1 MPEPRHSPQ
10 RTWSRDVRR
19 RRPRRQQVRLRRGP
33 RQRVTP
39 AIALV
44 FGILAAALVLFVSG
58 AVRMDL
64 VALLVLGALALT
76 GLVST
81 EQALAGFS
89 SPAVVTVWAMFIL
102 SAALTRTG
110 IANRLGR
117 PIRRF
122 AHGGELQL
130 IVALMVASGLLSALI
145 NTVTVAAIMLPVT
158 MDIARRTR
166 RPPSRLLLPMALGCL
181 LGGPFTAIST
191 PPNILVTDALRSAGL
206 EPFSLLAFT
215 PITAAILAAGVL
227 FMVLGGRHL
236 LPDRAA
242 PAGGSAVSSSYGL
255 PEHLFTARIGAGS
268 ALVGRPL
275 RDSRLGSAL
284 HLTVLGIRRR
294 GQVERAPGP
303 DELLRAGDELI
314 LHGLPDH
321 LHALHGREHLV
332 VEPFDDATGELAG
345 RLVVAEAAVVAGSA
359 LDGATLAESG
369 LRREHRVH
377 VQAVRRQ
384 DGTLPDDL
392 RRLRLGAGDSLLL
405 QGERDSLL
413 ALQESGRVEA
423 LHFTR
428 WQEAAAGYGI
438 ESELLP
444 VRVPA
449 GSVLAG
455 RTLAESRLGNA
466 FGLTAV
472 GAVRGETL
480 LVMPEPTELVEAGDV
495 WLLHGSHADL
505 EVMTALQDL
514 EIAAQTAAQ
523 VEELESLQVTMTEVV
538 LSPRTTLSGRALG
551 ELQFRDRYGL
561 TVLAVWREGK
571 PYRSE
576 LRDVELRFGDAL
588 LVYGPRDRIEAVAAD
603 PDFLVLDESAA
614 RAPRPEKEPAAAAI
628 MAAVL
633 LAAIVGWVPIAI
645 AAVLGCVAMVLARCI
660 SMDEAYRA
668 IDWQA
673 VFVIAGMLPLGVALD
688 QSGAALLVADSVLGS
703 LGDSGPRALMA
714 GLFVLTVLVTQV
726 MPSAAVVVLISPIAL
741 NAAASTGI
749 SPYTLMMTIAM
760 AASASFA
767 SPVAHPAHLLV
778 MGPGG
783 YRFSD
788 YVRIGAPLTLVA
800 FVVVMVLVPL
810 IWPP

>member
-1 MPEPRHSPQ
+1 M
-10 RTWSRDVRR
+10 
-19 RRPRRQQVRLRRGP
+19 
-33 RQRVTP
+33 TP

-44 FGILAAALVLFVSG
+44 FGILAAALALFVSG
-58 AVRMDL
+58 VMRMDI

-89 SPAVVTVWAMFIL
+89 SPAVITVWAMFIL

-122 AHGGELQL
+122 AQGGELQL

-166 RPPSRLLLPMALGCL
+166 RAPSRLLLPMSLGCL

-191 PPNILVTDALRSAGL
+191 PPNILVINALRNAGL

-215 PITAAILAAGVL
+215 PITAAILLAGVL
-227 FMVLGGRHL
+227 FMVFGGRRL
-236 LPDRAA
+236 LPDRPA
-242 PAGGSAVSSSYGL
+242 PTGGSALSSSYGL
-255 PEHLFTARIGAGS
+255 QEHLFTANVRAGS
-268 ALVGRPL
+268 ALVGRTL
-275 RDSRLGSAL
+275 AESRLGSAL
-284 HLTVLGIRRR
+284 HLTALAIRR
-294 GQVERAPGP
+294 GYQMERAPAPG
-303 DELLRAGDELI
+303 ERLRAGDELI

-321 LHALHGREHLV
+321 LHALHGREHLI
-332 VEPFDDATGELAG
+332 VEPFDGASQELAG
-345 RLVVAEAAVVAGSA
+345 RLVVAEARVAAGSP

-369 LRREHRVH
+369 LRREYRLH
-377 VQAVRRQ
+377 VQAARRQ
-384 DGTLPDDL
+384 DGTTPDQL
-392 RRLRLGAGDSLLL
+392 RRLRLRPGDTLLL
-405 QGERDSLL
+405 QGEKDRLL
-413 ALQESGRVEA
+413 ALEESGKVEA
-423 LHFTR
+423 LRFLLWR
-428 WQEAAAGYGI
+428 EAAALYGV

-472 GAVRGETL
+472 GVVRGDTL
-480 LVMPEPTELVEAGDV
+480 LVMPEPTEPVEAGDL
-495 WLLHGSHADL
+495 WLLHGSQADL

-514 EIAAQTAAQ
+514 EISAQTAAQ
-523 VEELESLQVTMTEVV
+523 VEELESLQVTVTEVV
-538 LSPRTTLSGRALG
+538 LSPRTTVTGRTLG
-551 ELQFRDRYGL
+551 DLHFRDRYGL

-576 LRDVELRFGDAL
+576 LRDLELRFGDAL
-588 LVYGPRDRIEAVAAD
+588 LVYGSRGRIEAVAAD
-603 PDFLVLDESAA
+603 PDFLVLDVKAA
-614 RAPRPEKEPAAAAI
+614 RAPRPEKEPVAATI

-633 LAAIVGWVPIAI
+633 LTAMLGWVPISI
-645 AAVLGCVAMVLARCI
+645 AAVLGSVAMVLTRCI

-673 VFVIAGMLPLGVALD
+673 VFVIAGMLPLGVALE
-688 QSGAALLVADSVLGS
+688 QSGAAQLVAQAVLGS
-703 LGDSGPRALMA
+703 VGDLGPRAMMA
-714 GLFVLTVLVTQV
+714 ALFVLTMLVTQV

-741 NAAASTGI
+741 NAAASSGI
-749 SPYTLMMTIAM
+749 SPYTLMMTVAL

-783 YRFSD
+783 YRFAD
-788 YVRIGAPLTLVA
+788 YVRVGGPLTVVA
-800 FVVVMVLVPL
+800 FVVVMALVPL

>member
-1 MPEPRHSPQ
+1 M
-10 RTWSRDVRR
+10 
-19 RRPRRQQVRLRRGP
+19 
-33 RQRVTP
+33 TP
-39 AIALV
+39 SIALV
-44 FGILAAALVLFVSG
+44 FGILLGALVLFVSG
-58 AVRMDL
+58 VLRMDL

-76 GLVST
+76 GLVTT

-110 IANRLGR
+110 IANRLGG

-166 RPPSRLLLPMALGCL
+166 RPPSRLLLPMSLGCL

-191 PPNILVTDALRSAGL
+191 PPNILVTDALRNAGL

-227 FMVLGGRHL
+227 FMALGGRRL

-242 PAGGSAVSSSYGL
+242 PGDSGGSALSSSYAL
-255 PEHLFTARIGAGS
+255 QEHLFSARVQPGS
-268 ALVGRPL
+268 AMVGRPL
-275 RDSRLGSAL
+275 AESRLGSAL
-284 HLTVLGIRRR
+284 HLTVLGIRR
-294 GQVERAPGP
+294 GEQIVRAPAPG
-303 DELLRAGDELI
+303 ERLQGGDVLI

-332 VEPFDDATGELAG
+332 VEPFDEARHELAS
-345 RLVVAEAAVVAGSA
+345 RLVVAEARVTANSP

-377 VQAVRRQ
+377 VRAARRQ
-384 DGTLPDDL
+384 DGTRANELP
-392 RRLRLGAGDSLLL
+392 RLRLGPGDTLLL
-405 QGERDSLL
+405 QGERDRLL
-413 ALQESGRVEA
+413 ALEESGKVEA
-423 LHFTR
+423 LRFVQWR
-428 WQEAAAGYGI
+428 EAAAGYGV

-444 VRVPA
+444 VRVPT

-472 GAVRGETL
+472 GVVRGETL
-480 LVMPEPTELVEAGDV
+480 LVMPEPSEPVEAGDL
-495 WLLHGSHADL
+495 WLLHGSRADL

-514 EIAAQTAAQ
+514 EISVQTAAQ
-523 VEELESLQVTMTEVV
+523 VEELESLQVTLTEVV
-538 LSPRTTLSGRALG
+538 LSPRTTLTGRAIGDLR
-551 ELQFRDRYGL
+551 FRDRYGL
-561 TVLAVWREGK
+561 TVLALWREGK
-571 PYRSE
+571 AYRSE
-576 LRDVELRFGDAL
+576 LRDIELRFGDAL
-588 LVYGPRDRIEAVAAD
+588 LVYGSRGRIEAVAAD
-603 PDFLVLDESAA
+603 PDFLVLDETAT
-614 RAPRPEKEPAAAAI
+614 RAPRPEKEPMAAAI
-628 MAAVL
+628 MFGVL
-633 LAAIVGWVPIAI
+633 LFAILGWVPIAI
-645 AAVLGCVAMVLARCI
+645 AAVLGSVAMVLGRCI

-688 QSGAALLVADSVLGS
+688 GSGAALLVADGVLGVV
-703 LGDSGPRALMA
+703 GDLGPRAMMA
-714 GLFVLTVLVTQV
+714 GLFVLTVLITQV
-726 MPSAAVVVLISPIAL
+726 MPSAAVVVLVSPIAL
-741 NAAASTGI
+741 NAAASSGI
-749 SPYTLMMTIAM
+749 SPYTLMMTVAL

-783 YRFSD
+783 YRFGD
-788 YVRIGAPLTLVA
+788 YVRIGGPMTLVA
-800 FVVVMVLVPL
+800 FAVIMIFVPL

>member
-1 MPEPRHSPQ
+1 M
-10 RTWSRDVRR
+10 
-19 RRPRRQQVRLRRGP
+19 
-33 RQRVTP
+33 TP

-44 FGILAAALVLFVSG
+44 FAILAAALALFISG
-58 AVRMDL
+58 VMRMDI

-89 SPAVVTVWAMFIL
+89 SPAVITVWAMFIL

-122 AHGGELQL
+122 AQGGELQL

-166 RPPSRLLLPMALGCL
+166 RAPSRLLLPMSLGCL

-191 PPNILVTDALRSAGL
+191 PPNILVIDALRNAGL

-215 PITAAILAAGVL
+215 PITAAILLAGVL
-227 FMVLGGRHL
+227 FMVFGGRRL
-236 LPDRAA
+236 LPDRDA
-242 PAGGSAVSSSYGL
+242 PAGGSALSSSYGL
-255 PEHLFTARIGAGS
+255 QEHLFTAQVREGS
-268 ALVGRPL
+268 ALVGRTL
-275 RDSRLGSAL
+275 AESRLGSAL
-284 HLTVLGIRRR
+284 HLTVLAIRRGYR
-294 GQVERAPGP
+294 VERAPAPG
-303 DELLRAGDELI
+303 ERLRAGDELI

-321 LHALHGREHLV
+321 LDALHGREHLI
-332 VEPFDDATGELAG
+332 VEPFDDASQELAG
-345 RLVVAEAAVVAGSA
+345 RLVVAEARVAPGSP

-369 LRREHRVH
+369 LRREYRLH

-384 DGTLPDDL
+384 DGTTPDQL
-392 RRLRLGAGDSLLL
+392 RRLRLRPGDTLLL
-405 QGERDSLL
+405 QGEKDRLL
-413 ALQESGRVEA
+413 ALEESGKVEA
-423 LHFTR
+423 LRFLLWR
-428 WQEAAAGYGI
+428 EAAALYGV

-472 GAVRGETL
+472 GVVRGDTL
-480 LVMPEPTELVEAGDV
+480 LVMPEPTEPVEAGDL

-514 EIAAQTAAQ
+514 EISAQTAAQ
-523 VEELESLQVTMTEVV
+523 VEELESLQVTVTEVV
-538 LSPRTTLSGRALG
+538 LSPRTTLTGRALG
-551 ELQFRDRYGL
+551 DLHFRDRYGL

-576 LRDVELRFGDAL
+576 LRDLELRFGDAL
-588 LVYGPRDRIEAVAAD
+588 LVYGSRGRIEAVAAD
-603 PDFLVLDESAA
+603 TDFLVLDEKAA
-614 RAPRPEKEPAAAAI
+614 RAPRPEKEPVAATI

-633 LAAIVGWVPIAI
+633 ITAMLGWVPIAI
-645 AAVLGCVAMVLARCI
+645 AAVLGSVAMVLTRCI

-673 VFVIAGMLPLGVALD
+673 VFVIAGMLPLGVALE
-688 QSGAALLVADSVLGS
+688 QSGAAQLVAEAVLSSV
-703 LGDSGPRALMA
+703 GDLGPRAMMA
-714 GLFVLTVLVTQV
+714 GLFVLTMLVTQV

-741 NAAASTGI
+741 NAAASSGI
-749 SPYTLMMTIAM
+749 SPYTLMMTIAL

-783 YRFSD
+783 YRFAD
-788 YVRIGAPLTLVA
+788 YVRVGGPLTVVA
-800 FVVVMVLVPL
+800 FIVVMILVPL

>member
-1 MPEPRHSPQ
+1 
-10 RTWSRDVRR
+10 
-19 RRPRRQQVRLRRGP
+19 
-33 RQRVTP
+33 VTP

-44 FGILAAALVLFVSG
+44 FGILAGALLLFVSG
-58 AVRMDL
+58 LIRMDL

-81 EQALAGFS
+81 EQALAGFA

-102 SAALTRTG
+102 SAGLTRTG

-122 AHGGELQL
+122 AEGGELQL

-166 RPPSRLLLPMALGCL
+166 RPPSRLLLPMSLGCL

-191 PPNILVTDALRSAGL
+191 PPNILVTDALRNAGL

-227 FMVLGGRHL
+227 FMVLGGRRL

-242 PAGGSAVSSSYGL
+242 PAGGSALSSSYAL
-255 PEHLFTARIGAGS
+255 QEHLFTARVRAGS

-275 RDSRLGSAL
+275 AQSRLGSAL

-294 GQVERAPGP
+294 GRVERAPRP
-303 DELLRAGDELI
+303 DERLQSGDELI

-332 VEPFDDATGELAG
+332 IEPFDDPGRDLAG
-345 RLVVAEAAVVAGSA
+345 RLVVAEARVAADSS
-359 LDGATLAESG
+359 LEGATLAESG

-377 VQAVRRQ
+377 VQAVRRA
-384 DGTLPDDL
+384 DGSTLEDL
-392 RRLRLGAGDSLLL
+392 RQLHLAAGDMLLL
-405 QGERDSLL
+405 QGERDRLL
-413 ALQESGRVEA
+413 ALEESGRVDA
-423 LHFTR
+423 LRFTM
-428 WQEAAAGYGI
+428 WQQAAVSYGV

-455 RTLAESRLGNA
+455 RSLAESRLGNA

-472 GAVRGETL
+472 GVVRDGVL
-480 LVMPEPTELVEAGDV
+480 HVMPEPTESVEPDDL
-495 WLLHGSHADL
+495 WLLHGSHSDL

-514 EIAAQTAAQ
+514 EISAQTAAQ
-523 VEELESLQVTMTEVV
+523 VEELESLQVTVTEVV

-551 ELQFRDRYGL
+551 DLHFRDRYGL

-576 LRDVELRFGDAL
+576 LRDLELRFGDAL
-588 LVYGPRDRIEAVAAD
+588 LVYGPRERIEAVAAD
-603 PDFLVLDESAA
+603 PDFLVLDESAT
-614 RAPRPEKEPAAAAI
+614 RAPRPQKEPAAAAI

-633 LAAIVGWVPIAI
+633 LVAILGWVPISI
-645 AAVLGCVAMVLARCI
+645 AAVLGCVAMVLSRCI

-688 QSGAALLVADSVLGS
+688 QSGAALLVAESVLGS
-703 LGDSGPRALMA
+703 VGDFGPRAMMA

-741 NAAASTGI
+741 SAAASSGI

-783 YRFSD
+783 YRFGD
-788 YVRIGAPLTLVA
+788 YVRVGGPLTLVA
-800 FVVVMVLVPL
+800 FIVVMVLVPL